1 MYKHSPWV
9 HTWEHF
15 VLVVSREF
23 EVNTHR
29 VKTMELLNLKQTG
42 TVEEYKNHF
51 DQLVYHILLYGHSI
65 SEIMLVSHILLGLKD
80 ELRQPVEMHLP
91 NTLSQAATLASVQ
104 KHLSDR
110 SRHMVKKPTVLKT
123 DNNSTFSTN

>member
-1 MYKHSPWV
+1 MYKHSPGV

-29 VKTMELLNLKQTG
+29 VKTMELMNLKQTG
-42 TVEEYKNHF
+42 TVDEYKNHF

-65 SEIMLVSHILLGLKD
+65 SETMLVSQFLLGLKD
-80 ELRQPVEMHLP
+80 ELRQLVEMHLP
-91 NTLSQAATLASVQ
+91 NTLSQVATLASVQ
-104 KHLSDR
+104 EHLSD
-110 SRHMVKKPTVLKT
+110 
-123 DNNSTFSTN
+123 